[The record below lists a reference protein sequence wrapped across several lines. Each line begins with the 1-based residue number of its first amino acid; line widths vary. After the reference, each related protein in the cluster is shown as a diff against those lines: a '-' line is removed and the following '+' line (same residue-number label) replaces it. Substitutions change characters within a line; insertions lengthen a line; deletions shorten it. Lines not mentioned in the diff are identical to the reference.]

1 MTFTPSF
8 LIPINMLIHH
18 PITYLALGDS
28 YTIGEGL
35 PIKDGF
41 PYQLVQLLRQNGQH
55 THAPEI
61 IAQTGW
67 TTQELANQLIHTQL
81 ETSYD
86 WVSLLAGVNNQYR
99 GLSVDEFAEEYEFLI
114 HKAIH
119 LSKTAEK
126 GVFTLTIPDWTIT
139 PFGLNDTKDVVRQPI
154 AEFNK
159 QIKLLSEKQGI
170 HCIDIA
176 AICVQA
182 AQTPA
187 GLSKDELH
195 YSATTHLEWC
205 KLIMETIFHS

>member
-1 MTFTPSF
+1 
-8 LIPINMLIHH
+8 MLIHH

-35 PIKDGF
+35 PLHESF

-67 TTQELANQLIHTQL
+67 TTQELATHLIHTQL
-81 ETSYD
+81 EASYD

-99 GLSVDEFAEEYEFLI
+99 GLSVDEFSEEYEFLI

-126 GVFTLTIPDWTIT
+126 DVFTITIPDWTLT
-139 PFGLNDTKDVVRQPI
+139 PFGLKDTKEVSREPI
-154 AEFNK
+154 AAFNAQVK
-159 QIKLLSEKQGI
+159 RLSEKHNI
-170 HCIDIA
+170 RCVDISA
-176 AICVQA
+176 SCTYA
-182 AQTPA
+182 AQSES
-187 GLSKDELH
+187 GLCKDGLH
-195 YSATTHLEWC
+195 YSAATHGDWC

>member
-35 PIKDGF
+35 PLQDSF

-67 TTQELANQLIHTQL
+67 TTQELATQLIHTQL
-81 ETSYD
+81 EANYD

-126 GVFTLTIPDWTIT
+126 GVITLTIPDWTIT
-139 PFGLNDTKDVVRQPI
+139 PFGLNDTKEVSRQPI
-154 AEFNK
+154 SVFNE
-159 QIKLLSEKQGI
+159 QVKLLSEKHGI
-170 HCIDIA
+170 RCIDIA
-176 AICVQA
+176 ASCKQA
-182 AQTPA
+182 AQSES
-187 GLSKDELH
+187 GLCKDGLH
-195 YSATTHLEWC
+195 YSATTHGDWC

>member
-1 MTFTPSF
+1 
-8 LIPINMLIHH
+8 MLIHH

-35 PIKDGF
+35 PLHDSF

-67 TTQELANQLIHTQL
+67 TTQELATHLIHTQL

-126 GVFTLTIPDWTIT
+126 GVFTITIPDWTPT
-139 PFGLNDTKDVVRQPI
+139 PFGLKDTKEVSREPI
-154 AEFNK
+154 EAYNAQVK
-159 QIKLLSEKQGI
+159 RLSEKLGI
-170 HCIDIA
+170 RCVDISA
-176 AICVQA
+176 SCAQA
-182 AQTPA
+182 AQSEG
-187 GLSKDELH
+187 GLCKDGLH
-195 YSATTHLEWC
+195 YSAATHGDWC

>member
-1 MTFTPSF
+1 
-8 LIPINMLIHH
+8 MLIHH

-35 PIKDGF
+35 PLHDSF
-41 PYQLVQLLRQNGQH
+41 PYQLIQLLRQNGQH

-67 TTQELANQLIHTQL
+67 TTQELATHLIHTQV
-81 ETSYD
+81 EASYD

-126 GVFTLTIPDWTIT
+126 GVFTITIPDWTLT
-139 PFGLNDTKDVVRQPI
+139 PFGLKDTKEVSREPI
-154 AEFNK
+154 AAFNAQVK
-159 QIKLLSEKQGI
+159 RLSEKLGI
-170 HCIDIA
+170 RCVDISA
-176 AICVQA
+176 SCMQA
-182 AQTPA
+182 AQSES
-187 GLSKDELH
+187 GLCKDGLH
-195 YSATTHLEWC
+195 YSAATHGDWC
-205 KLIMETIFHS
+205 IQIMETIFHS

>member
-1 MTFTPSF
+1 
-8 LIPINMLIHH
+8 MLIHH

-35 PIKDGF
+35 PLHESF

-67 TTQELANQLIHTQL
+67 TTQELATHLIHTQL
-81 ETSYD
+81 EASYD

-99 GLSVDEFAEEYEFLI
+99 GLSVDEFSEEYEFLI

-126 GVFTLTIPDWTIT
+126 DVFTITIPDWTLT
-139 PFGLNDTKDVVRQPI
+139 PFGLKDTKEVSREPI
-154 AEFNK
+154 AAFNTQVK
-159 QIKLLSEKQGI
+159 SLSEKHGI
-170 HCIDIA
+170 RCVDISA
-176 AICVQA
+176 SCTQA
-182 AQTPA
+182 AQSES
-187 GLSKDELH
+187 GLCKDGLH
-195 YSATTHLEWC
+195 YSAATHGDWC

>member
-1 MTFTPSF
+1 
-8 LIPINMLIHH
+8 MLIHH

-35 PIKDGF
+35 PLHDSF

-67 TTQELANQLIHTQL
+67 TTQELATHLIHTQV
-81 ETSYD
+81 EASYD

-126 GVFTLTIPDWTIT
+126 GVFTITIPDWTLT
-139 PFGLNDTKDVVRQPI
+139 PFGLKDTKEVSREPI
-154 AEFNK
+154 AAFNAQVK
-159 QIKLLSEKQGI
+159 RLSEKLGI
-170 HCIDIA
+170 RCVDISASCI
-176 AICVQA
+176 QA
-182 AQTPA
+182 AQSES
-187 GLSKDELH
+187 GLCKDGLH
-195 YSATTHLEWC
+195 YSAATHGDWC

>member
-1 MTFTPSF
+1 
-8 LIPINMLIHH
+8 MLIHH

-35 PIKDGF
+35 PLHDSF
-41 PYQLVQLLRQNGQH
+41 PYQLVQQLRQNGQH

-67 TTQELANQLIHTQL
+67 TTQELATQLIHTQL

-99 GLSVDEFAEEYEFLI
+99 GLSIDEFAEEYEFLI

-119 LSKTAEK
+119 LSKTDEK

-154 AEFNK
+154 SAFNE
-159 QIKLLSEKQGI
+159 QVKLLSEKHGI
-170 HCIDIA
+170 RYIDIA
-176 AICVQA
+176 ASCKQA
-182 AQTPA
+182 AQSES
-187 GLSKDELH
+187 GLCKDGLH
-195 YSATTHLEWC
+195 YSATTHGDWC

>member
-1 MTFTPSF
+1 
-8 LIPINMLIHH
+8 MLIHH

-35 PIKDGF
+35 PLQDSF

-67 TTQELANQLIHTQL
+67 TTQELATQLIHTQL
-81 ETSYD
+81 EANYD

-126 GVFTLTIPDWTIT
+126 GVITLTIPDWTIT
-139 PFGLNDTKDVVRQPI
+139 PFGLNDTKEVSRQPI
-154 AEFNK
+154 SVFNE
-159 QIKLLSEKQGI
+159 QVKLLSEKHGI
-170 HCIDIA
+170 RCIDIA
-176 AICVQA
+176 ARCKQA
-182 AQTPA
+182 AQSES
-187 GLSKDELH
+187 GLCKDGLH
-195 YSATTHLEWC
+195 YSATTHGDWC

>member
-1 MTFTPSF
+1 
-8 LIPINMLIHH
+8 MLIHH

-35 PIKDGF
+35 PLHESF

-67 TTQELANQLIHTQL
+67 TTQELATHLIHTQL
-81 ETSYD
+81 EASYD

-99 GLSVDEFAEEYEFLI
+99 GLSVDEFSEEYEFLI

-126 GVFTLTIPDWTIT
+126 DVFTITIPDWTLT
-139 PFGLNDTKDVVRQPI
+139 PFGLKDTKEVSREPI
-154 AEFNK
+154 AAFNTQVK
-159 QIKLLSEKQGI
+159 SLSEKHGI
-170 HCIDIA
+170 RCVDISA
-176 AICVQA
+176 SCTYA
-182 AQTPA
+182 AQSES
-187 GLSKDELH
+187 GLCKDGLH
-195 YSATTHLEWC
+195 YSAATHGDWC

>member
-1 MTFTPSF
+1 
-8 LIPINMLIHH
+8 MLIHH

-35 PIKDGF
+35 PLQDSF

-67 TTQELANQLIHTQL
+67 TTQELATQLIHTQL
-81 ETSYD
+81 EANYD

-126 GVFTLTIPDWTIT
+126 GVITLTIPDWTIT
-139 PFGLNDTKDVVRQPI
+139 PFGLNDTKEVSRQPI
-154 AEFNK
+154 SVFNE
-159 QIKLLSEKQGI
+159 QVKLLSEKHGI
-170 HCIDIA
+170 RCIDIA
-176 AICVQA
+176 ASCKQA
-182 AQTPA
+182 AQSES
-187 GLSKDELH
+187 GLCKDGLH
-195 YSATTHLEWC
+195 YSATTHGDWC